1 MLNGEKLAI
10 FDFFEI
16 DTNLPKWKKPEK
28 IGNDEKENDQ
38 DRIMIGGWG
47 QVPTMSSISFN
58 SDQIIE
64 QFEKNSIDYLQ
75 HLRVQLDSNNLPLL
89 TKVKYYLFFYF
100 TSIFIRKKT
109 KEILT
114 KKTYHSIEEFFAT
127 LKNSKL
133 ELTKTKDILEKYEK
147 SLIEAQKNGQQSL
160 VEKLLVKKDA
170 IASET
175 FLIEKG
181 ITKYVS
187 EDQVVKLYKATD
199 KSKHLKLTYLKNYVR
214 IIPSEV
220 VKLKDKADELKIFDN
235 YVILHYDPF
244 NNSTDLTIKE
254 KKEKIAKAKDPIMF
268 GVIKNSRNLYFIG
281 DWEDQFCNLT
291 LDRMMEILSEKEL
304 NLSNESVKSYIDEI

>member
-1 MLNGEKLAI
+1 M
-10 FDFFEI
+10 
-16 DTNLPKWKKPEK
+16 
-28 IGNDEKENDQ
+28 
-38 DRIMIGGWG
+38 G

-214 IIPSEV
+214 IIPSEI
-220 VKLKDKADELKIFDN
+220 VKLKEKDELKIFDN

-244 NNSTDLTIKE
+244 NNSTDLTVKE
-254 KKEKIAKAKDPIMF
+254 KKEVERRKDPILF

>member
-75 HLRVQLDSNNLPLL
+75 HLRVQLDNNNLPLL

-214 IIPSEV
+214 IIPSEI
-220 VKLKDKADELKIFDN
+220 VKLKEKADELKIFDN

-244 NNSTDLTIKE
+244 NNSTDLTVKE
-254 KKEKIAKAKDPIMF
+254 KKEVERRKDPILF

>member
-38 DRIMIGGWG
+38 DGWG

-214 IIPSEV
+214 IIPSEI
-220 VKLKDKADELKIFDN
+220 VKLKEKDELKIFDN

-244 NNSTDLTIKE
+244 NNSTDLTVKE
-254 KKEKIAKAKDPIMF
+254 KKEVERRKDPILF

>member
-38 DRIMIGGWG
+38 DGWG

-214 IIPSEV
+214 IIPSEI
-220 VKLKDKADELKIFDN
+220 VKLKEKADELKIFDN

-244 NNSTDLTIKE
+244 NNSTDLTVKE
-254 KKEKIAKAKDPIMF
+254 KKEVERRKDPILF

>member
-214 IIPSEV
+214 IIPSEI
-220 VKLKDKADELKIFDN
+220 VKLKEKADELKIFDN

-244 NNSTDLTIKE
+244 NNSTDLTVKE
-254 KKEKIAKAKDPIMF
+254 KKEVERRKDPILF

>member
-75 HLRVQLDSNNLPLL
+75 HLRVQLDNNNLPLL

>member
-10 FDFFEI
+10 FDFFEV
-16 DTNLPKWKKPEK
+16 DMNLPKWKKPEK
-28 IGNDEKENDQ
+28 IGSDDKESEQ
-38 DRIMIGGWG
+38 DRFMLGGWG
-47 QVPTMSSISFN
+47 QVPTVSSISFN

-75 HLRVQLDSNNLPLL
+75 HLRVQLDNNNLPLL

-133 ELTKTKDILEKYEK
+133 ELTKTRDILEKYEK
-147 SLIEAQKNGQQSL
+147 SLIEAKKNGQQSL
-160 VEKLLVKKDA
+160 VEKLLVKKDV

-175 FLIEKG
+175 FLIENG

-214 IIPSEV
+214 IIPSDV

-268 GVIKNSRNLYFIG
+268 GVVKNSRNLYFIG
-281 DWEDQFCNLT
+281 DWVDEYCDLT
-291 LDRMMEILSEKEL
+291 LEKMLEILNEKEL
-304 NLSNESVKSYIDEI
+304 NLNNESVKSYIDKI

>member
-38 DRIMIGGWG
+38 DGWG

-147 SLIEAQKNGQQSL
+147 SLREAQKNGQQSL

-214 IIPSEV
+214 IIPSEI
-220 VKLKDKADELKIFDN
+220 VKLKEKDELKIFDN

-244 NNSTDLTIKE
+244 NNSTDLTVKE
-254 KKEKIAKAKDPIMF
+254 KKEVERRKDPILF